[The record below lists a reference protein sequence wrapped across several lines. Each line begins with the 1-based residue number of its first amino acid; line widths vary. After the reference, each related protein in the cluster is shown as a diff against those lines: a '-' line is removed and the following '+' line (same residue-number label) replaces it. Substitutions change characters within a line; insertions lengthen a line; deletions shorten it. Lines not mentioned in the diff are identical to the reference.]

1 MEIMELL
8 KKRRTYRRFEQK
20 PVPENVKADIIEAA
34 RIANCGGNRQALK
47 YIVIERPD
55 DVKQVNSLVKWAAYL
70 PAEEGTPK
78 ENETP
83 TLFVGV
89 LVDRKIAENADTDAG
104 IAIGSMTAAAIAK
117 NVGSC
122 IMGAID
128 RTKILGYLGLSEDDY
143 KLHSVIAFGYPT
155 HKSNMVQVKEGNI
168 KYYLDEERNYCVP
181 KRSTEEILVK
191 INNQEK

>member
-1 MEIMELL
+1 MDIMELL
-8 KKRRTYRRFEQK
+8 KERRTYRRFEQT
-20 PVPENVKADIIEAA
+20 PVPEDVKDDIIEAA

-47 YIVIERPD
+47 YVVIDKPD

-70 PAEEGTPK
+70 PKEEGTPK

-89 LVDRKIAENADTDAG
+89 LVDRHIAENADTDAG

-128 RTKILGYLGLSEDDY
+128 RTEIMKYLNLSEDDY

-155 HKSNMVQVKEGNI
+155 HKSHIVSVKDGNI
-168 KYYLDEERNYCVP
+168 KYYLDENRDFCVP
-181 KRSTEEILVK
+181 KRSTKEILVK
-191 INNQEK
+191 F